1 MDALLDV
8 DRLLELHAACVER
21 WHAEPVQH
29 AQPVQ
34 HAETA
39 APWRDVLDNHGRNF
53 ELWHEEDRARDP
65 HATDSVIAR
74 VKRTIDRLNQQRND
88 AIERVDEWAIGELQ
102 ARGIRPP
109 GDAPLNSETVG
120 SIVDRLSIV
129 SLRVFHMREETLRPD
144 ADAAH
149 IEKCRARL
157 ATLETQRVDLAASL
171 RTLLGDLAQ
180 GRKRLKV
187 YRQMKMYNDPSLNPV
202 LYGKAKA

>member
-8 DRLLELHAACVER
+8 DRLLELHGTCVER
-21 WHAEPVQH
+21 WHAGPVC
-29 AQPVQ
+29 

-39 APWRDVLDNHGRNF
+39 PPWREVLDNHGRNF

-65 HATDSVIAR
+65 HATDSVIAQ
-74 VKRTIDRLNQQRND
+74 VKRSIDRLNQQRND
-88 AIERVDEWAIGELQ
+88 AIERVDEWAIEALQ
-102 ARGIRPP
+102 ARGIRAPAN
-109 GDAPLNSETVG
+109 APLNSETVG

-129 SLRVFHMREETLRPD
+129 ALKIFHMREETLRKD
-144 ADAAH
+144 ADLAH
-149 IEKCRARL
+149 IEKCRVRL
-157 ATLETQRVDLAASL
+157 TILEIQRADLAESL

-202 LYGKAKA
+202 LYGKANA

>member
-1 MDALLDV
+1 MDDLLDV

-21 WHAEPVQH
+21 WHSGPVH
-29 AQPVQ
+29 S
-34 HAETA
+34 AETA
-39 APWRDVLDNHGRNF
+39 PPWGDVLDNHARNF

-65 HATDSVIAR
+65 HATDAVIAQ
-74 VKRTIDRLNQQRND
+74 VKRSIDRLNQRRND
-88 AIERVDEWAIGELQ
+88 AIERVDEWAVGEIQ

-129 SLRVFHMREETLRPD
+129 ALKIFHMREETQRPD
-144 ADAAH
+144 ANAAH
-149 IEKCRARL
+149 VEKCRASL
-157 ATLETQRVDLAASL
+157 AVLETQRGDLAASL
-171 RTLLGDLAQ
+171 RALLADLVQ

-187 YRQMKMYNDPSLNPV
+187 YRQMKMYNDPTLNPV